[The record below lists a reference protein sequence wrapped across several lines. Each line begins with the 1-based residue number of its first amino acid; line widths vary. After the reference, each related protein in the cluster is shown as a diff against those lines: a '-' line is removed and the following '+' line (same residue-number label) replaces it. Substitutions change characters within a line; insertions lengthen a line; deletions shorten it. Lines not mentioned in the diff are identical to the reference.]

1 MKSRNYILFVCLAV
15 VLASCSNEKQ
25 AEKHETPEEV
35 ALAAYNHLIK
45 YEYEDYVKLVH
56 SGDSITETY
65 RQGLLATVKQFMAR
79 QNDEKKGIKSASV
92 VDEKTVSNDNYAL
105 VMLILT
111 YGDSTSEEVAVPVVK
126 VNDVWRLR

>member
-1 MKSRNYILFVCLAV
+1 MKLRNYILFGCLAA
-15 VLASCSNEKQ
+15 VLVSCSNEKQ

-35 ALAAYNHLIK
+35 ALAAYSHLIK
-45 YEYEDYVKLVH
+45 DECEDYVKLVH
-56 SGDSITETY
+56 SGDSITDTY
-65 RQGLLATVKQFMAR
+65 RQGLLATVKQFIAR

-92 VDEKTVSNDNYAL
+92 VNEKTVLGDNYAL

-111 YGDSTSEEVAVPVVK
+111 FGDSTSEEVAVPVVK